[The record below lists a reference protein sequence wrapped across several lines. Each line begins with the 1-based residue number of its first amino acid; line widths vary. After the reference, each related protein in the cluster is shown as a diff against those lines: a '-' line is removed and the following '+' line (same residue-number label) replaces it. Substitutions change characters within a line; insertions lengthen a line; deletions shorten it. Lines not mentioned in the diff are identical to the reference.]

1 MNFCLPLG
9 ENDAIQKNS
18 NVDLKNMFAVV
29 AELVDA
35 PA

>member
-9 ENDAIQKNS
+9 KNNAIQSNS
-18 NVDLKNMFAVV
+18 NADLKDMFAVV